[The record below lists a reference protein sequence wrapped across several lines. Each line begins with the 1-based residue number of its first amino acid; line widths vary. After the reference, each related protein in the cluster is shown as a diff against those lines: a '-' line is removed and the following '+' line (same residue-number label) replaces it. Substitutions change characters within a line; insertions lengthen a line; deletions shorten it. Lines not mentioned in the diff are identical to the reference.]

1 MRFECERDDIPK
13 KWTEVDIVPGEGDE
27 WLLIKSNGIVDP
39 SKVELVINKP
49 AIEYRGMLKEVNIEL
64 EKVRI
69 SLEAFGYKRLQI
81 KEDEELPTP

>member
-1 MRFECERDDIPK
+1 MRFECERDDIPR

-39 SKVELVINKP
+39 SKQELVINKP
-49 AIEYRGMLKEVNIEL
+49 TIESRGTLQQVTEDL

-69 SLEAFGYKRLQI
+69 SIEAFGYKRIQL
-81 KEDEELPTP
+81 KEDEELPQL